1 MASGDDG
8 HVAPAAAVTDRL
20 HQRLKAASQEIH
32 STSDALVNS
41 RLIGLFGSRQ
51 LYGQAIACFYWV
63 FKEIEDSLAATWG
76 KDKRLAALRPAIEP
90 VLRTGAFEEDLAFY
104 LGPDWRSQAR
114 PAGAARAG
122 RAVAPMP
129 EVQAYQGHLRR
140 LAAETPLALL
150 AHSYTQHV
158 ALLAGGQIIRKMA
171 RKRAHMHMGMALP
184 EGAGVAIYGFPGRVG
199 VSDLKRNY
207 KQKLDATA
215 REAMSEEE
223 VQQLEVEH
231 VRAFQFNNATIRAF
245 RMGWLRG
252 GAAMLRA
259 AVALLPLRLWVAA
272 ATALAAVV
280 ILYWARNP

>member
-104 LGPDWRSQAR
+104 LGPDWRSQ
-114 PAGAARAG
+114 
-122 RAVAPMP
+122 VAPMP

-171 RKRAHMHMGMALP
+171 RKGMALP